1 MYPAQIGTTRAEV
14 MRHAAEPAAFE
25 APSPQLIASQG
36 AAWVARWTKVV
47 LK

>member
-1 MYPAQIGTTRAEV
+1 MYPAQPGTARAEV
-14 MRHAAEPAAFE
+14 MRHAAEPPAFE
-25 APSPQLIASQG
+25 APAAQLIASQG